1 MIQDSIISDDGFI
14 DPYLIANYFH
24 TMIEDVSYFTGVD
37 LNTLKN
43 SNRSQDYK
51 SQSRLR
57 AVISIIEKLTLW
69 TNSDQLSYA
78 WYRNEPV
85 PAFGGFTAEHIVR
98 QGNIEIVE
106 RYIEHLVAG
115 GFT

>member
-1 MIQDSIISDDGFI
+1 MIQDCITSDDGFI

-24 TMIEDVSYFTGVD
+24 TTIEDVSFFTGID
-37 LNTLKN
+37 LSTLKN
-43 SNRSQDYK
+43 NNQSREHK
-51 SQSRLR
+51 PQSRLR
-57 AVISIIEKLTLW
+57 KVIKIISKLTLW

-85 PAFGGFTAEHIVR
+85 PAFGGLTAEHIVR

-106 RYIEHLVAG
+106 RYIEHLVDG
-115 GFT
+115 GFA